1 MTYSVSSKNKRR
13 KTTVVSVGDVKIGGT
28 NPIVVQAMAKTGVKD
43 IRALI
48 REIKDLVKAGAR
60 IVRLAIPDEKSAR
73 AIKEI
78 KRKATVPLIAD
89 IHFNAKLAER
99 AIENG
104 IDGIRLNPGNMRKH
118 QDWERLAEICRER
131 NIPIR
136 VGVNSGSVSK
146 EYLKKYPLPQA
157 MVENALH
164 YIKVLEKKSFTQI
177 KISLK
182 ASSIADTVEAYRLM
196 AKATSYPFHLGITAS
211 GPYFPGTIKSSIGLG
226 ILLYE
231 GLGDTIRVSL
241 TTPSVLEVDTAY
253 EVLSYLGLNNNR
265 PEIISCP
272 TCGRCEINLI
282 RVVAEV
288 EKRIKKMGTVPLGTV
303 PNFFKIAIMGCP
315 VNGPGE
321 AKEADI
327 GLACGKKKAVLFK
340 HGKVIKTVSHDKM
353 VDALFKGIQ
362 CF

>member
-1 MTYSVSSKNKRR
+1 MTYSASSKSKRR

-48 REIKDLVKAGAR
+48 REIKGLVKAGAR
-60 IVRLAIPDEKSAR
+60 IVRLAIPDEKSAG

-78 KRKATVPLIAD
+78 KRKIAVPLIAD

-241 TTPSVLEVDTAY
+241 TTPSVLEVGTAY
-253 EVLSYLGLNNNR
+253 EVLSYLGLNNHHG

-288 EKRIKKMGTVPLGTV
+288 EKRIASIREPL
-303 PNFFKIAIMGCP
+303 KIAIMGCP

-340 HGKVIKTVSHDKM
+340 HGRVIKTVSHDKM
-353 VDALFKGIQ
+353 VDALFKLIRNT
-362 CF
+362 

>member
-1 MTYSVSSKNKRR
+1 MIYSASSKNKRR
-13 KTTVVSVGDVKIGGT
+13 KTTVISVGDVKIGGR
-28 NPIVVQAMAKTGVKD
+28 NPIVVQAMAKTRTKD
-43 IRALI
+43 IRTVI
-48 REIKDLVKAGAR
+48 KEIDSLAKAGAR
-60 IVRLAIPDEKSAR
+60 IVRLAIPDEKTAK
-73 AIKEI
+73 AIKQI
-78 KRKATVPLIAD
+78 KKQAKVPLIAD

-104 IDGIRLNPGNMRKH
+104 IDGIRLNPGNIRKGR
-118 QDWERLAEICRER
+118 DWERLAEICRER

-164 YIKVLEKKSFTQI
+164 YINILEKKLFMQI

-182 ASSIADTVEAYRLM
+182 ASTIAETVEAYRLM
-196 AKATSYPFHLGITAS
+196 AKATSYPFHLGITAA

-226 ILLYE
+226 ILLSE

-241 TTPSVLEVDTAY
+241 TAKALKEVETAY
-253 EVLSYLGLNNNR
+253 EILSSLGLDNHR
-265 PEIISCP
+265 PEVISCP
-272 TCGRCEINLI
+272 TCGRCEIDLEK
-282 RVVAEV
+282 VVRDV
-288 EKRIKKMGTVPLGTV
+288 EKRLKSIKQPL
-303 PNFFKIAIMGCP
+303 KIAIMGCP

-327 GLACGKKKAVLFK
+327 GLACGKGKAVLFK
-340 HGKVIKTVSHDKM
+340 HGRVIKTVNQDKM
-353 VDALFKGIQ
+353 VKELFSLVGRW
-362 CF
+362 

>member
-1 MTYSVSSKNKRR
+1 MPRR
-13 KTTVVSVGDVKIGGT
+13 KTTVVSVGDVKIGGA
-28 NPIVVQAMAKTGVKD
+28 NPIVVQAMAKSPIKGTVRGLSPVVK
-43 IRALI
+43 
-48 REIKDLVKAGAR
+48 EIKGLVKAGAR
-60 IVRLAIPDEKSAR
+60 IVRLAIPDEKSAG

-78 KRKATVPLIAD
+78 KRKTTVPLIAD

-104 IDGIRLNPGNMRKH
+104 IDSIRLNPGNMRKH

-164 YIKVLEKKSFTQI
+164 YIKILEKKSFTQI

-288 EKRIKKMGTVPLGTV
+288 EKRIASIKQPI
-303 PNFFKIAIMGCP
+303 KIAIMGCP

-340 HGKVIKTVSHDKM
+340 HGKIIKTVRLDKM
-353 VDALFKGIQ
+353 VDALFKEIQ